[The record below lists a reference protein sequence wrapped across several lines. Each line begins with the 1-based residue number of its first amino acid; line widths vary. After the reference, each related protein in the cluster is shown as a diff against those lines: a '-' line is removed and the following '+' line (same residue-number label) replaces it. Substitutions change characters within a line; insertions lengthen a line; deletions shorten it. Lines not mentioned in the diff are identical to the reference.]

1 MTDAELLRQLEKLQS
16 TMIAVA
22 TGGPQIDSVNGEFQ
36 IAYSEV
42 AAELAQ
48 RGIQNPIPFQSLWD
62 WYGRWRSGD
71 LPTYQSR
78 REHVNGI
85 FRPLAASIMSGNF
98 RSVEP
103 SGWERVD
110 RTLNRCRQQL
120 ANAAAEEDFQAV
132 GLLCREMLI
141 SLADV
146 VWDAARH
153 PTLDGV
159 QPSSTDAK
167 RKLEAF
173 IVVELASSANE
184 HIRKHARASLDLAVA
199 LQHRRT
205 AEYRDAAMCL
215 EGTISM
221 INLLAIVQGRRN
233 PDNISA
239 PSVAIQPEALAAPIT
254 TEMLEA
260 AREFSANRLNLVQ
273 MGGQLP
279 TVLALG
285 PRLILHIMPICAL
298 RTNAAIDHGAMRRL
312 RGPQA
317 RPLREFS
324 GPH

>member
-1 MTDAELLRQLEKLQS
+1 MKNAELLRQLEKLQS

-22 TGGPQIDSVNGEFQ
+22 TGGPQIDTVNSDFQ
-36 IAYSEV
+36 IAHSEV
-42 AAELAQ
+42 TAELVQ
-48 RGIQNPIPFQSLWD
+48 RGIQDPIPFQSLWD

-78 REHVNGI
+78 REYVNGI
-85 FRPLAASIMSGNF
+85 FGPLVASITRGDF
-98 RSVEP
+98 RPVELT
-103 SGWERVD
+103 GWERVD
-110 RTLNRCRQQL
+110 RALIRCRQQL

-132 GLLCREMLI
+132 GLFCREILI

-153 PTLDGV
+153 PPLDGV

-173 IVVELASSANE
+173 IAVELASGANE

-221 INLLAIVQGRRN
+221 VNLLAIVQGRRN
-233 PDNISA
+233 PENIFA
-239 PSVAIQPEALAAPIT
+239 PAVTGQSEASAAPIT
-254 TEMLEA
+254 ADALEA
-260 AREFSANRLNLVQ
+260 AEKYSTNRININ
-273 MGGQLP
+273 
-279 TVLALG
+279 T
-285 PRLILHIMPICAL
+285 
-298 RTNAAIDHGAMRRL
+298 AAG
-312 RGPQA
+312 
-317 RPLREFS
+317 S
-324 GPH
+324 